1 MPRRHP
7 LHTGLCALMLLA
19 VTLPAIAETT
29 WQRVAR
35 TGNIV
40 IGYRESSIP
49 FSYLDA
55 QGRPQGYAID
65 LCRHLVDALNKRLG
79 RELRREYR
87 PVTSAN
93 RIDLVASGQVDLECG
108 STTNNAE
115 RRKQVAFTVPHFI
128 SAIRFMV
135 RADSGLRKHADL
147 SRAVIVT
154 TRGATAEKLFREI
167 DPAARLLL
175 APDHA
180 AAFAMLAAGQADA
193 FMMDDIL
200 LASLRAASKNP
211 DDYRLLDN
219 TYRIEQLA
227 IMLGKDDPEFKAI
240 VDGEM
245 KRLIAGGELQRA
257 YRTWFEQPIPPGGI
271 NLRWPMSFL
280 LRDSLRFPSATA
292 AD

>member
-1 MPRRHP
+1 MHRRHP
-7 LHTGLCALMLLA
+7 LHPGLCALMLLA
-19 VTLPAIAETT
+19 ATLPAIAETT

-147 SRAVIVT
+147 SRAAIVT
-154 TRGATAEKLFREI
+154 TRGSTAEKLFREI
-167 DPAARLLL
+167 DPAARL
-175 APDHA
+175 
-180 AAFAMLAAGQADA
+180 
-193 FMMDDIL
+193 
-200 LASLRAASKNP
+200 
-211 DDYRLLDN
+211 LLDN

-240 VDGEM
+240 IDGEM

-280 LRDSLRFPSATA
+280 LRDSLRFPSASA